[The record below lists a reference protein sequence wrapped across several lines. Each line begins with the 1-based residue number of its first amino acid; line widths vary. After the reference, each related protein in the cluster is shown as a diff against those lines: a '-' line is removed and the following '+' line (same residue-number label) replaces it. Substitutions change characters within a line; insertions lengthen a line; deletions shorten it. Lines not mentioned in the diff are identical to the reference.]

1 MEAAV
6 EDLRK
11 KTAAWTPLYYGETR
25 DRAEAVMATIKF
37 YQLLLFRTDV
47 LEVRKVVSPWA
58 VFAAWS
64 GVDFKKLK
72 KLYRATAK
80 RQGLVHIASKD
91 ALTLRGDVYTV
102 DLIPAG
108 FVHRDLRWDN
118 FACSPASPR
127 RWFLLDLETCAPADQ
142 SPPPT
147 FEPAGWQ
154 SGTTLVHGLYTRASD
169 LYQLWGRGRAD
180 GRTLMALS

>member
-1 MEAAV
+1 MQWYRMGQPSF
-6 EDLRK
+6 LR
-11 KTAAWTPLYYGETR
+11 L
-25 DRAEAVMATIKF
+25 
-37 YQLLLFRTDV
+37 QLDN
-47 LEVRKVVSPWA
+47 K
-58 VFAAWS
+58 
-64 GVDFKKLK
+64 
-72 KLYRATAK
+72 
-80 RQGLVHIASKD
+80 
-91 ALTLRGDVYTV
+91 ALTTSCLLADAP
-102 DLIPAG
+102 IQAG

-169 LYQLWGRGRAD
+169 LYQLWVAVQPRCEQVVVSAEGRAFLEAIATPPAQQTRSAAELLAHEWLRCD
-180 GRTLMALS
+180 GAGLCRAAGAQTGER